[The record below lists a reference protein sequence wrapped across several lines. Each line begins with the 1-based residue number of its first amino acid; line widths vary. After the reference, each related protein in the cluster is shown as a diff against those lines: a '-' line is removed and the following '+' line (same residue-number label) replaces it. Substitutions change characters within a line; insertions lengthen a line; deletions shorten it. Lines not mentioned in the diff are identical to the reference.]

1 MHEDL
6 NQKISQFLDNEL
18 DQDEALS
25 ILQKMQLQP
34 DLKNKMIRY
43 EAISHALKTDMFLCP
58 GPDFSTKI
66 SQQILHEPFYLLP
79 KNHPITEHQ
88 PIKRSNKMLALAAS
102 VAVVAI
108 IAAQGVN
115 QSEDNKFKTSST
127 IQLAQQPVVEPS
139 STPTTYPHQNE
150 QYPINARINDYLQ
163 AHNTS
168 VYTNGE
174 ANFRPFARVSAHS
187 QE

>member
-43 EAISHALKTDMFLCP
+43 EAISHVLKTDMFLCP
-58 GPDFSTKI
+58 APDFSTRI
-66 SQQILHEPFYLLP
+66 NQQIQHEPFYLLP
-79 KNHPITEHQ
+79 KTHQ
-88 PIKRSNKMLALAAS
+88 LNENKPLKRGNKMLALAAS
-102 VAVVAI
+102 IVVVAI
-108 IAAQGVN
+108 ISAQGVN
-115 QSEDNKFKTSST
+115 RSGNKLKTSST
-127 IQLAQQPVVEPS
+127 IQLAQQPVIEQSLAPGAN
-139 STPTTYPHQNE
+139 PQRDA

>member
-34 DLKNKMIRY
+34 DLKNKMTRY
-43 EAISHALKTDMFLCP
+43 EAISHVLKTDMFLCP
-58 GPDFSTKI
+58 DTDFSTRI
-66 SQQILHEPFYLLP
+66 SQQIQQEPFYLLP
-79 KNHPITEHQ
+79 KTHQ
-88 PIKRSNKMLALAAS
+88 LPENKPLKRSNKMIALAAS
-102 VAVVAI
+102 IAVVAI
-108 IAAQGVN
+108 ITSQGINNSDTKV
-115 QSEDNKFKTSST
+115 KTSST
-127 IQLAQQPVVEPS
+127 LQLAQQTAIKQSP
-139 STPTTYPHQNE
+139 TPGTNPQQNS